1 MSKNDTARSQCFVA
15 SYEYSSLILVLCNRD
30 PSLLYGVTGSDGMSK
45 QKSLANRAALLSAGS
60 LVDQVHPMCAAQR
73 SSLFPSIPSFALLK
87 ASDTYSTPCV
97 YHHYIARTLHT
108 LSASLSSA
116 RSAPF
121 VASVPTCYLPML
133 PVAGVPLQL
142 FAVLQKTTQAL
153 P

>member
-1 MSKNDTARSQCFVA
+1 MQSRSIPIVWCDRAVMACRSK
-15 SYEYSSLILVLCNRD
+15 
-30 PSLLYGVTGSDGMSK
+30 SLLQTVPLYYR
-45 QKSLANRAALLSAGS
+45 LAPLVIKCTPCAL
-60 LVDQVHPMCAAQR
+60 HQR
-73 SSLFPSIPSFALLK
+73 SSLFPSMPSFALLK